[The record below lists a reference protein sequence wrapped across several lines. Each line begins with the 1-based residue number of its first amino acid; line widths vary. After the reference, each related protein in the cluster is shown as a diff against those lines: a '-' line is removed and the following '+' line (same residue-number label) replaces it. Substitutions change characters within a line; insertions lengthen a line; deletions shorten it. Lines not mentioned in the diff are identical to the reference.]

1 MFYSSLSEDQADN
14 YYLNLIYFV
23 MHLQTNYQNMTFPN
37 GFKIVTEEAVK
48 SQIALLYFDIV
59 KNVSIENTL

>member
-1 MFYSSLSEDQADN
+1 
-14 YYLNLIYFV
+14 
-23 MHLQTNYQNMTFPN
+23 MTFPN